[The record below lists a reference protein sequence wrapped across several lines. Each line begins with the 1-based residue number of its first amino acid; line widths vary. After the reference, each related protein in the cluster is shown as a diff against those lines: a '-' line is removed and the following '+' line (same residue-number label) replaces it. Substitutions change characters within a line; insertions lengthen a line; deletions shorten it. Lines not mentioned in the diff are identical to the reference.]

1 MAKTRFN
8 LNETMQ
14 DAVQGIQ
21 EAKVIASKIEE
32 DLQATRLE
40 DSNTP
45 IPDIPEKENNLE
57 AKNETNSI
65 NNVEASITETDSS
78 RVEGATDAK
87 VNRLRK
93 KIRKIDND
101 KRILRNVY
109 LDEETLEKFET
120 IKRKMNR
127 GRGKEKKDSS
137 VFVTDLLNLAAI
149 EFLDKYYKDFA

>member
-21 EAKVIASKIEE
+21 EAKAIASNVEK
-32 DLQATRLE
+32 DSQATGLE
-40 DSNTP
+40 DTLNLGIAENENT
-45 IPDIPEKENNLE
+45 LE

-65 NNVEASITETDSS
+65 NNVETSITETDSS

-127 GRGKEKKDSS
+127 GRGKDKKDSS

-149 EFLDKYYKDFA
+149 EFLEKYYKDFA

>member
-21 EAKVIASKIEE
+21 EAKAIASNVEK
-32 DLQATRLE
+32 DSQATGLE
-40 DSNTP
+40 DTNTLNLG
-45 IPDIPEKENNLE
+45 IAENENTLE

-65 NNVEASITETDSS
+65 NKVETSITETDSS

-127 GRGKEKKDSS
+127 GRGKDKKDSS

-149 EFLDKYYKDFA
+149 EFLEKYYKDFA

>member
-21 EAKVIASKIEE
+21 EAKAIASKIEE

-57 AKNETNSI
+57 AKNYTNPI
-65 NNVEASITETDSS
+65 NNLETSTTEAESS
-78 RVEGATDAK
+78 RVEGPADTK
-87 VNRLRK
+87 INRLRK

-127 GRGKEKKDSS
+127 GKGKEKKDSS